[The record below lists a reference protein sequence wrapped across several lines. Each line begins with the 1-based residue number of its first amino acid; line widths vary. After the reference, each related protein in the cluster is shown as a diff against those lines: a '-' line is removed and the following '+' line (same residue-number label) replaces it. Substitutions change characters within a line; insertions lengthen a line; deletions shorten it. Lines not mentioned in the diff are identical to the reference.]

1 MVVAAEQSDREVEAF
16 TCIIPTY
23 LGSQIQAFGS
33 MTSSTKS
40 QATTKQI
47 QEAQFRHSF
56 KIVVWIEIVCHFV
69 IKIRRR
75 KTNAMRS

>member
-23 LGSQIQAFGS
+23 LGSQIQAFES

-40 QATTKQI
+40 QATTKHSTLFDII
-47 QEAQFRHSF
+47 QDYGLARLSSGL
-56 KIVVWIEIVCHFV
+56 K
-69 IKIRRR
+69 
-75 KTNAMRS
+75 